1 MWCGGASISPPSVPS
16 WAAPVAALE
25 GARLPSAS
33 TPSFV
38 RRRGGHIAR
47 AGAIERSSRPRP
59 DIPPI
64 AVGVGRPGRSSG
76 ARDRSDAVPLLAHAA
91 LSERERIR
99 RLKDSLVDYEP
110 PGTRPFARR
119 PRAGVGRR
127 QRGGAGRPAP
137 DARGREGRPAAAG
150 CPRRGARA
158 DREGHR
164 GVPAAESAAADGG
177 AVHRDAAGQDL
188 VRGARGCAAPP
199 LCSAALLQKSL
210 RLPRAAAAAAAARP
224 PPPLRPPPPHPALT
238 PRSLRA
244 QTRRSWRR

>member
-16 WAAPVAALE
+16 WAAPVAPLE

-188 VRGARGCAAPP
+188 VCGARGCAAPP

-210 RLPRAAAAAAAARP
+210 RLPRAAAAAAARP